1 MVFLITAGERKEA
14 RKGRQKVG
22 VERREGKRREG
33 KRKVSFLHFY
43 FFPVSCR
50 TGITSPAQHWR
61 EMLPQSQS
69 ALCALCIGLPV
80 LAFTFRIWARD

>member
-1 MVFLITAGERKEA
+1 MTLVFLITAGERKEA

-43 FFPVSCR
+43 IFPVLSDRDHQPC
-50 TGITSPAQHWR
+50 
-61 EMLPQSQS
+61 S
-69 ALCALCIGLPV
+69 ALEGNAAPKPECALCSVHQIACLG
-80 LAFTFRIWARD
+80 FHI